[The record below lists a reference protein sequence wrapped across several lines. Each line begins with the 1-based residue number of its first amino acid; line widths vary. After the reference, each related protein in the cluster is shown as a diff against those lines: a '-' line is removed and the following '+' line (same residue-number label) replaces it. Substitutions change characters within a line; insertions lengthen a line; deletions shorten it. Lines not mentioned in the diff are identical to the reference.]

1 MQYSLQK
8 GKECIHL
15 IIVLKMGTEN
25 IVWKIGNN
33 TDLLNLFFVLEEE
46 ESFYL
51 NSGQIIL
58 LSIFVKKKIEKM
70 VFLSTTKTLTV

>member
-15 IIVLKMGTEN
+15 IIVLKMGTKN

-33 TDLLNLFFVLEEE
+33 TDLLNLFFVLEE

-70 VFLSTTKTLTV
+70 VFLSTMKALTV